1 MSPLLKVTV
10 SSPLFISPQ
19 GHGHAV
25 YPLVYLPSMEDE
37 DDDDDKK
44 DADEA
49 NEEEID
55 PNDLLITG
63 SADTSIKIWN
73 LYSGE
78 CLQVRVR
85 ETKSERE
92 RERKD

>member
-1 MSPLLKVTV
+1 M
-10 SSPLFISPQ
+10 
-19 GHGHAV
+19 

-78 CLQVRVR
+78 CLQVR
-85 ETKSERE
+85 
-92 RERKD
+92 D